1 MGDRIRQLRLELDL
15 TQGELARRAGVSR
28 QLIGALEAGRHLPRV
43 DAAISIA
50 SALAT
55 DVPSLFGPVADS
67 FDVVS
72 GDSVEEGEMIR
83 LGRVGETT
91 VHSVA
96 GVGSTGWHAA
106 DAIVEGGRLKRLSSI
121 APGVVMV
128 GCEPGLGV
136 LEETLR
142 EGSRGG
148 LSVTCSTG
156 AAIRALREGRA
167 HLAVVHGESPD
178 ESDAEGLDVT
188 RYHLCSWRVGLA
200 GPAEQS
206 GWVDEALD
214 GRVEV
219 AQREEGA
226 GVQLAFERAAPRPV
240 RGPLVGGHVEAA
252 RLAATTGM
260 PAVTIEPAAVAFGA
274 DFHSLETHRAEVWV
288 SRSWVGDSGVEA
300 VMNEIVGERFRRRLA
315 GVGAYDLSGI
325 GGRAA

>member
-1 MGDRIRQLRLELDL
+1 MELDL
-15 TQGELARRAGVSR
+15 TQRELAHRAGVSR

-43 DAAISIA
+43 DTAISIA

-55 DVPSLFGPVADS
+55 DVQSLFGPVAGS

-72 GDSVEEGEMIR
+72 GDPVEEGEMIR

-96 GVGSTGWHAA
+96 GVGPAGWHAA
-106 DAIVEGGRLKRLSSI
+106 DAIVEAGRLQRLSSI
-121 APGVVMV
+121 TPGVVMV

-136 LEETLR
+136 LEEMLR

-148 LSVTCSTG
+148 LSVTCSTA
-156 AAIRALREGRA
+156 AAIRSLREGRA

-178 ESDAEGLDVT
+178 EGDAEGLDVT

-200 GPAEQS
+200 GPADRS
-206 GWVDEALD
+206 GWVDEVLD
-214 GRVEV
+214 GRVAV

-240 RGPLVGGHVEAA
+240 SGPLVGGHVEAA
-252 RLAATTGM
+252 TLAARTGM
-260 PAVTIEPAAVAFGA
+260 PAVTIEPAAVALGA
-274 DFHSLETHRAEVWV
+274 GFHPLETHRAELWV
-288 SRSWVGDSGVEA
+288 SRSWIRDPGVEA
-300 VMNEIVGERFRRRLA
+300 VMNEVVGERFQRRLI
-315 GVGAYDLSGI
+315 GVGAYDLSDI
-325 GGRAA
+325 GRRAA